1 MLSKGGASKGGAGLR
16 PALFAAL
23 LGVTILL
30 AGCGAKPITTDFD
43 KLTQD
48 LIYGSLAFSPVNATS
63 TGYHV
68 HNGVPLDEL
77 LDDYS
82 PQGMDQQRG
91 FYQSM
96 QNRVLAVDPAS
107 LDREQKADLEIMKDS
122 LGLSLLELN
131 TIQSFKH
138 NPTIYVELAGNAL
151 FNPYMLNY
159 APKEKRFQ
167 QITLRLE
174 KMPSLFEQAKS
185 ELVDAPELWNRVAQE
200 ENDGNIELI
209 DKTLRAEVPE
219 AQKADYDRAATA
231 AIASL
236 RGFNAFLK
244 DTLSKKTS
252 DWRLGKDN
260 YAKKFQF
267 TLHTGKAPEQL
278 LAEAEAE
285 LKVVRE
291 EMTKLAA
298 PKTVKQALD
307 DIAKQHATPE
317 TFLEA
322 ARKTLEQATAFVRE
336 KGLVTLSAR
345 SNLQVIETPEFMRGI
360 YGVGGFNP
368 APALEPQL
376 GAFYWITPIPKS
388 WSKERAESKLREY
401 NNFGLQE
408 LTIHEAMPGH
418 YVQFEYAN
426 DVQPQA
432 RRLLRSVFSNTP
444 YVEGWAFYT
453 QQMMS
458 DEGYLNNSGP
468 GPERPSSGPKSTGQP
483 AAKGSAAPSLESK
496 ELRMSFYKQALRALA
511 NTILDV
517 RLQTM
522 GMTEQQAL
530 DLMMNDTYQEKEEAT
545 AKYQR
550 AQLSSCQLPTY
561 FAGWKGWL
569 EAREQFKQRQGSAYS
584 LRDFHDRALKESA
597 VPLPVLEQLLQ

>member
-1 MLSKGGASKGGAGLR
+1 MSAASRTFAG
-16 PALFAAL
+16 FAF
-23 LGVTILL
+23 GVPLLL

-43 KLTQD
+43 KLSQD
-48 LIYGSLAFSPVNATS
+48 LIYGSLAFSPVNATA

-68 HNGVPLDEL
+68 HNGIPLDEL

-91 FYQSM
+91 FYQGM
-96 QNRVLAVDPAS
+96 QTRVMAVDAAS
-107 LDREQKADLEIMKDS
+107 LDREQKADLEIMKDA
-122 LGLSLLELN
+122 LGLALLELN
-131 TIQSFKH
+131 TIQSYKH
-138 NPTIYVELAGNAL
+138 NPTVYVELAGNAL
-151 FNPYMLNY
+151 FSPYMLNY

-167 QITLRLE
+167 QITRRLE
-174 KMPSLFEQAKS
+174 KMPALFEQAKS
-185 ELVDAPELWNRVAQE
+185 ELVDAPEIWNRVAQE

-219 AQKADYDRAATA
+219 AQKAGYNRAATD

-236 RGFNAFLK
+236 REFNAYLK

-267 TLHTGKAPEQL
+267 VLHTGKAPEQL

-285 LKVVRE
+285 LKTVRE
-291 EMTKLAA
+291 DMAKLAA
-298 PKTVKQALD
+298 PKTVKQTLD
-307 DIAKQHATPE
+307 EIAKQHATPD
-317 TFLEA
+317 TFLDA

-360 YGVGGFNP
+360 YGVGGFQQ

-376 GAFYWITPIPKS
+376 GAFYWITPIPKD
-388 WSKERAESKLREY
+388 WPKERIESKLREY
-401 NNFGLQE
+401 NNYGLQE

-458 DEGYLNNSGP
+458 DEGYLNNS
-468 GPERPSSGPKSTGQP
+468 
-483 AAKGSAAPSLESK
+483 K
-496 ELRMSFYKQALRALA
+496 ELRLSFYKQALRVLA

-530 DLMMNDTYQEKEEAT
+530 DLMINDTFQEKEEAT
-545 AKYQR
+545 AKFQR

-569 EAREQFKQRQGSAYS
+569 EARDQFKQKLGAAYT